1 MTRSAT
7 GRSSPGRVRVLFVI
21 DSLGPGGAERTL
33 RRVVELI
40 DQTVFECRVAVLQV
54 REGNPMADEIRVL
67 GVPVDQVRV
76 DRLRSVAGQARFLR
90 YLLAYRPSIIHTHLE
105 FSHTL
110 GGIYGRLVG
119 AGPIATIHTFALGR
133 ASREKKRLGL
143 MWFSLRAAHI
153 KVVAPS
159 RAGMAH
165 AVTVGR
171 IPAERMVVLH
181 NGVDLEA
188 FKPDASLRAPV
199 REELGIPFG
208 SPLLITV
215 AILRSGKGT
224 DDLVSAMPEILDSI
238 PDAMA
243 LIVGDG
249 DQRVALERLAGEA
262 GVAERVVF
270 TGSRDDVG
278 ALLAASDVFV
288 LPTHVDLLPTVVAE
302 AMAAGL
308 PVVASDVGGLG
319 DMVEDDVTGILYP
332 AGDIEALTRACVGLL
347 ADPRRRDTLGRSG
360 RLVAEEKFDIRKHVE
375 ALQRLYLELRR
386 G

>member
-1 MTRSAT
+1 
-7 GRSSPGRVRVLFVI
+7 
-21 DSLGPGGAERTL
+21 
-33 RRVVELI
+33 
-40 DQTVFECRVAVLQV
+40 
-54 REGNPMADEIRVL
+54 
-67 GVPVDQVRV
+67 
-76 DRLRSVAGQARFLR
+76 
-90 YLLAYRPSIIHTHLE
+90 
-105 FSHTL
+105 
-110 GGIYGRLVG
+110 
-119 AGPIATIHTFALGR
+119 
-133 ASREKKRLGL
+133 
-143 MWFSLRAAHI
+143 
-153 KVVAPS
+153 
-159 RAGMAH
+159 MAH
-165 AVTVGR
+165 AVAVGR
-171 IPAERMVVLH
+171 IPVERMVVLH
-181 NGVDLEA
+181 NGVDVET
-188 FKPDASLRAPV
+188 FKPDPSLRAPV

-215 AILRSGKGT
+215 AILRSGKGI

-238 PDAMA
+238 PEAMA

-278 ALLAASDVFV
+278 VLLAASDVFV

-360 RLVAEEKFDIRKHVE
+360 RLVAEEKFDIRNHVE

-386 G
+386 R

>member
-1 MTRSAT
+1 MTGPAT
-7 GRSSPGRVRVLFVI
+7 GRSSQGRVRVLFVI

-54 REGNPMADEIRVL
+54 REGNPVADEIRDL
-67 GVPVDQVRV
+67 GVPVDLVRV
-76 DRLRSVAGQARFLR
+76 DRLRSVGGQARFLR

-119 AGPIATIHTFALGR
+119 ASPIATIHTFALGR

-143 MWFSLRAAHI
+143 MWFSLRTAHI
-153 KVVAPS
+153 KVIAPS

-165 AVTVGR
+165 AEAVGR
-171 IPAERMVVLH
+171 ISTERMLVLH
-181 NGVDLEA
+181 NGVDLGT
-188 FKPDASLRAPV
+188 FQPDPSHRAPV
-199 REELGIPFG
+199 RAELGIPLG
-208 SPLLITV
+208 APLLVTV
-215 AILRSGKGT
+215 AILRRGKGIG
-224 DDLVSAMPEILDSI
+224 DLISAMPEILESI
-238 PDAMA
+238 PDARTV
-243 LIVGDG
+243 IVGDG
-249 DQRVALERLAGEA
+249 DQRVALERLAGEV
-262 GVAERVVF
+262 GVAERVIF
-270 TGSRDDVG
+270 AGSRDDVG

-332 AGDIEALTRACVGLL
+332 AGDIEALSRACVGLL
-347 ADPRRRDTLGRSG
+347 ADPRRRETLGRSG

-375 ALQRLYLELRR
+375 ALQRLYLGLRS